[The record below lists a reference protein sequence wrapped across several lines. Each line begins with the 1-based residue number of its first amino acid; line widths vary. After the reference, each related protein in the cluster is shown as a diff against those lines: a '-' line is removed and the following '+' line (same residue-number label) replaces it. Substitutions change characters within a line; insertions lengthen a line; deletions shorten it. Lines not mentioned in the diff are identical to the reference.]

1 MNKGELTRAHTGHGI
16 AKQWEDKISKDQA
29 ISSIFVSS
37 SAEPHTASFL
47 YIQNVGGG
55 YFHVF
60 WANINVGTK
69 TLGVCKEQF

>member
-55 YFHVF
+55 LFSC
-60 WANINVGTK
+60 I
-69 TLGVCKEQF
+69 LGQHKCGDKDSRCV